1 MYVYSAMK
9 FHLWSRH
16 LLDRLLALHAITVH
30 QSLEVDFPLFCF
42 HSKKGTN
49 KLFYASSTFY
59 STFLAI
65 KDYIEPF
72 QELEFHG
79 G

>member
-1 MYVYSAMK
+1 MK
-9 FHLWSRH
+9 FHLWSRL
-16 LLDRLLALHAITVH
+16 LLDKLLALHAVTVP
-30 QSLEVDFPLFCF
+30 QLLEVDFSMFCF
-42 HSKKGTN
+42 HSKKQLQQSN
-49 KLFYASSTFY
+49 NASSIFN
-59 STFLAI
+59 STVLAI